1 MIIEALKKKQLAEW
15 VNNYVCNKDL
25 PFVTNSATITDYEL
39 TGIAEK
45 MKALGANGIRIYF
58 IRFKENDP
66 NYEVYTGPPPN
77 DQIAFVGRQLTQV
90 SIAIVPTYSDDPSR
104 KTPPDD
110 VKNTDNTFTVLVPAG
125 GENSGLCPPNCK
137 R

>member
-45 MKALGANGIRIYF
+45 MKALRANGIRIYF
-58 IRFKENDP
+58 IRFRENDP
-66 NYEVYTGPPPN
+66 NYDVYTGKCRLLSFLHTVMIRREKLPPMM
-77 DQIAFVGRQLTQV
+77 
-90 SIAIVPTYSDDPSR
+90 
-104 KTPPDD
+104 
-110 VKNTDNTFTVLVPAG
+110 
-125 GENSGLCPPNCK
+125 
-137 R
+137 